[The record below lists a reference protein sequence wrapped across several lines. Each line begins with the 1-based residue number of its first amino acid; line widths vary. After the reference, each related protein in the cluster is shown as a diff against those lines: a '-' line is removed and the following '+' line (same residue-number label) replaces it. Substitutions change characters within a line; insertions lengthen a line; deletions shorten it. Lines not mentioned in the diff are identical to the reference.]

1 MTAVPHLALVPDEAL
16 DLTRI
21 RAELAEAEV
30 ERLRQGWKLLHDDW
44 RQERALADA
53 LAAGRPEALTAW
65 EVRRRAGD

>member
-1 MTAVPHLALVPDEAL
+1 MTAVLHLSLVPDDAL
-16 DLTRI
+16 DLAQI

-30 ERLRQGWKLLHDDW
+30 ERLRQGWKVLHDEW

-53 LAAGRPEALTAW
+53 LAAGNPDALMAW